1 MATLHSWIKAA
12 RLRTLPLALASIAL
26 GGFLARLQP
35 SFNLNAVIFAGI
47 TTLFLQ
53 ILSNLA
59 NDYGDSRSGIDNKN
73 RIGPLRTVQS
83 GEITHRSMKSA
94 IVFVS
99 FLALL
104 SGITLVLWVAEIPI
118 FSRIGFLLLGFGA
131 IVAAIKYTVGQKPYG
146 YRGLGDL
153 SVFLFFGLLGVA
165 GTFYVATNFFDLSL
179 LLPASAMGLLSTG
192 VLNLNNLRDFDNDKS
207 SGKRTMVVSMGYTNA
222 LKYHALLI
230 LLPFVFLG
238 VFSYTSLTGLWPYTF
253 ILLLPLF
260 VKDLVEIKKIE
271 NLAHLDPYLKKLAL
285 KTLLLTFVF
294 GITILL

>member
-1 MATLHSWIKAA
+1 MHSWIKAA
-12 RLRTLPLALASIAL
+12 RLRTLPLASASIAL

-94 IVFVS
+94 ILIVS

-104 SGITLVLWVAEIPI
+104 SGIILVLWVAEIPL

-165 GTFYVATNFFDLSL
+165 GTFYVATNTFDLTL

-207 SGKRTMVVSMGYTNA
+207 SGKRTMVVSMGYINA
-222 LKYHALLI
+222 LKYHTLLI

-238 VFSYTSLTGLWPYTF
+238 VFSYTYLTGLWPYTF

-285 KTLLLTFVF
+285 KTLLLTLVF